1 MNIFNYK
8 KEYQKAVRNI
18 LKNKILKNNF
28 KELSTN
34 ISNVIYLTLD
44 NGRILADY
52 TNDLNLYLLT
62 ENELY
67 NLYNELESIVIN
79 ILINNKDYNNFNFNN
94 CKDYIEYL
102 IINNIPLV
110 NLNSCGIEENIIKN
124 EYNYNNITRDFV
136 AGANKIIKTEGI
148 EKLLKTKSGDI
159 INIGIVENYY

>member
-67 NLYNELESIVIN
+67 NLYNELESIVIDA
-79 ILINNKDYNNFNFNN
+79 LINNKDYNNFNFNN

-124 EYNYNNITRDFV
+124 EYNDNNITRDFV

-148 EKLLKTKSGDI
+148 EKLLKTKIGDI
-159 INIGIVENYY
+159 INIGIVENY

>member
-8 KEYQKAVRNI
+8 KEYKKSIRNI
-18 LKNKILKNNF
+18 LKNKVLKNVS
-28 KELSTN
+28 KELGTN

-44 NGRILADY
+44 NGKVLADY

-102 IINNIPLV
+102 IINNITLV

-148 EKLLKTKSGDI
+148 EKLLKTKIGDI